1 MESELGKF
9 TRIRISFPAESES
22 LSDPLPDSAQSLDSE
37 RQTGT
42 VLVADD
48 EAAVRSVAT
57 RMLEGFGFKVVTAED
72 GDSATRIFEESP
84 DSFCA
89 CLFDVTMPVKDGVRA
104 LHEIRNL
111 RPAQPAVLFSGYS
124 EKFAEIRRLESP
136 HTTFLEK
143 PFHSDALRAKI
154 VGVLPHL
161 EKNAPSQPR
170 GGAPE

>member
-1 MESELGKF
+1 
-9 TRIRISFPAESES
+9 
-22 LSDPLPDSAQSLDSE
+22 
-37 RQTGT
+37 
-42 VLVADD
+42 
-48 EAAVRSVAT
+48 
-57 RMLEGFGFKVVTAED
+57 MLEGFGFKVVTAED

-124 EKFAEIRRLESP
+124 EKFAEIRRLEGP

-143 PFHSDALRAKI
+143 PFHSGALRAKI

-161 EKNAPSQPR
+161 GKTPHHNPE
-170 GGAPE
+170 GAPPNGSISSERSSADGSNGTVIDTI